1 MGMEPTPLRVD
12 KIRRILE
19 TSSSSTHLPPYECGA
34 ADAQAVG
41 PHMMDASRRKP
52 WVRAAVIA
60 GVAYV
65 VVGYG
70 SAVLDPSVPNGARF
84 VWRLA
89 AWAVSAAVFAAHIGY
104 EHVRLGNP
112 PRTMALHTAAA
123 VALGA
128 FLLAAAATVHAA
140 MVASHAP
147 YWRFLLALVLW
158 PIITAL
164 PAFLAALVA
173 GAVLARLPRRA

>member
-1 MGMEPTPLRVD
+1 
-12 KIRRILE
+12 
-19 TSSSSTHLPPYECGA
+19 
-34 ADAQAVG
+34 
-41 PHMMDASRRKP
+41 MMDASSRKP
-52 WVRAAVIA
+52 WVRAAIVA
-60 GVAYV
+60 GVVYF

-70 SAVLDPSVPNGARF
+70 SAALDPSVSDRARF

-104 EHVRLGNP
+104 ERYRLGDS
-112 PRTMALHTAAA
+112 PREIAMHAAAA

-140 MVASHAP
+140 TVASHAP
-147 YWRFLLALVLW
+147 YWRFLLALALW

-164 PAFLAALVA
+164 PAFLVARVA
-173 GAVLARLPRRA
+173 GAVLARLSRRA